1 MKIRNYHN
9 LEITLKMS
17 ELLTIYVNKQKVTNH
32 QYSYGP
38 IQQAGKPLSIYIQL
52 LYNIVQEQYCFVN
65 IAFIW
70 KAQLDEILSER
81 RSPDHVKV
89 KNCLLKLRIYSE
101 K

>member
-1 MKIRNYHN
+1 M

-38 IQQAGKPLSIYIQL
+38 IQQTGKPLSIYIQL

-70 KAQLDEILSER
+70 KAQLDES
-81 RSPDHVKV
+81 VKV

-101 K
+101 KLKYLR